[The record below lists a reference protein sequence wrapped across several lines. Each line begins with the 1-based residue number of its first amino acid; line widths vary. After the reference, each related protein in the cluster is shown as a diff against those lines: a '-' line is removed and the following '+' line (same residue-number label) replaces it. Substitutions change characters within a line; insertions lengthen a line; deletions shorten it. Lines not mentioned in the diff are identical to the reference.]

1 LSVWPSSVRIVWPV
15 SRSQSR
21 SVRSHEADTARR
33 PSGVTATAL
42 TMFVWPS
49 RVRSVWPVSKS
60 QSIRVRSYEPDN
72 ARCPSGVTATAQT
85 LSGPSKVRNVWPV
98 SKSQRRSVRS
108 SEAEIACRPSGGRI
122 ATALTEL
129 VWPWS
134 VRIRKWPAGVELLFG
149 GRRPARFSMASF
161 GTGSA
166 PGCWTPAPTK
176 LIGTASFPL
185 WLTVEL
191 AGPIQPVDP
200 PPVATPTWSLNCC
213 GPPGSPF
220 ESDTLGLSFP

>member
-1 LSVWPSSVRIVWPV
+1 AKSQRIGVRPY
-15 SRSQSR
+15 
-21 SVRSHEADTARR
+21 EPDTARP
-33 PSGVTATAL
+33 PSVIA
-42 TMFVWPS
+42 
-49 RVRSVWPVSKS
+49 
-60 QSIRVRSYEPDN
+60 
-72 ARCPSGVTATAQT
+72 ATAQT

-108 SEAEIACRPSGGRI
+108 SEAEIACRPSGGLI

-134 VRIRKWPAGVELLFG
+134 VRIRKWPDGVELLFG
-149 GRRPARFSMASF
+149 GRRPARFSMATF

-176 LIGTASFPL
+176 LTGTASFPL

-191 AGPIQPVDP
+191 VGPIEPVDP
-200 PPVATPTWSLNCC
+200 S
-213 GPPGSPF
+213 
-220 ESDTLGLSFP
+220 